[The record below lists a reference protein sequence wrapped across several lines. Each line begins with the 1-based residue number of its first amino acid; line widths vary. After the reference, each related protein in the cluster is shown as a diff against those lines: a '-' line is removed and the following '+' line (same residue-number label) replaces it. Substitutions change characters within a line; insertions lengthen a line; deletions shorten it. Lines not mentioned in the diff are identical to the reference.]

1 MAYVIKLRN
10 RRTGESFTSQRFE
23 SFEAAARY
31 GDRLDSSEWDW
42 SIDPA

>member
-10 RRTGESFTSQRFE
+10 RRTGERFTSKRFE

-31 GDRLDSSEWDW
+31 GDRLNTGEWDW
-42 SIDPA
+42 SIHHC